1 MDFDGFLFDLNG
13 VFYEDKNIIS
23 GANETIDWLK
33 KNSIPYKFISNNS
46 TLSRKLFVEKL
57 KKIGLKINISEVIT
71 SNYAGV
77 LTIKKMGL
85 KNCKLIMTEE
95 AKLDYKKFQ
104 LQNKKID
111 AIVIG
116 DIGEKWSF
124 SLMNELMNDVISGAE
139 IIALHKGKY
148 YQSQGK
154 LKIDCGAFVA
164 GLEYSTSKKAI
175 SIGKPKKSFFDLAAF
190 DLGTNKICLVGDDLH
205 NDIEGVQKMGYK
217 TILVKTGKYRQNIFD
232 KSKIKPDFCIP
243 SIKELIKLFK
253 F

>member
-13 VFYEDKNIIS
+13 VFYEDENIIS

-57 KKIGLKINISEVIT
+57 KKIGLKINISDVIT

-124 SLMNELMNDVISGAE
+124 SLMNELMNDIISGAE

-190 DLGTNKICLVGDDLH
+190 DLGTNKICIVGDDLH
-205 NDIEGVQKMGYK
+205 NDIEGGQKMGYK

>member
-13 VFYEDKNIIS
+13 VFYEDENIIS
-23 GANETIDWLK
+23 GANEIIDWLK

-57 KKIGLKINISEVIT
+57 KKIGLKINISDVIT

-205 NDIEGVQKMGYK
+205 NDIEGGQKMGYK

>member
-13 VFYEDKNIIS
+13 VFYEDENIIS

-57 KKIGLKINISEVIT
+57 KKIGLKINISDVIT

-124 SLMNELMNDVISGAE
+124 SLMNELMNDIISGAE

-205 NDIEGVQKMGYK
+205 NDIEGGQKMGYK

>member
-205 NDIEGVQKMGYK
+205 NDIEGGQKMGYK

>member
-1 MDFDGFLFDLNG
+1 MIQL
-13 VFYEDKNIIS
+13 
-23 GANETIDWLK
+23 T
-33 KNSIPYKFISNNS
+33 
-46 TLSRKLFVEKL
+46 
-57 KKIGLKINISEVIT
+57 KKIGLNISISDVIT

-85 KNCKLIMTEE
+85 KNCKLIMTED

-124 SLMNELMNDVISGAE
+124 SLMNELMNDVINGAE

-190 DLGTNKICLVGDDLH
+190 DLGTNKICIVGDDLH
-205 NDIEGVQKMGYK
+205 NDIEGGQKMGYK

-243 SIKELIKLFK
+243 SIMELIKLFK

>member
-1 MDFDGFLFDLNG
+1 MDVDGFLFDLNG
-13 VFYEDKNIIS
+13 VFYEDENIIS

-57 KKIGLKINISEVIT
+57 KKIGLKINISDVIT

-190 DLGTNKICLVGDDLH
+190 DLGTNKICIVGDDLH
-205 NDIEGVQKMGYK
+205 NDIKGGQKMGYK

>member
-13 VFYEDKNIIS
+13 VFYEDENIIS

-33 KNSIPYKFISNNS
+33 KNSIPHKFISNNS

-57 KKIGLKINISEVIT
+57 KKIGLKINISDVIT

-205 NDIEGVQKMGYK
+205 NDIEGGQKMGYK

-243 SIKELIKLFK
+243 SIKELNKLFK

>member
-13 VFYEDKNIIS
+13 VFYEDENIIS

-33 KNSIPYKFISNNS
+33 KNGIPHKFISNNS

-205 NDIEGVQKMGYK
+205 NDIEGGQKMGYK
-217 TILVKTGKYRQNIFD
+217 TILVKTGKYRQNIFH

-243 SIKELIKLFK
+243 SIKELNKLF
-253 F
+253 

>member
-13 VFYEDKNIIS
+13 VFYEDENIIS

-33 KNSIPYKFISNNS
+33 KNGIPHKFISNNS

-124 SLMNELMNDVISGAE
+124 SLMNELMNDIISGAE

-205 NDIEGVQKMGYK
+205 NDIEGGQKMGYK

>member
-46 TLSRKLFVEKL
+46 TLSRKLFVGKL
-57 KKIGLKINISEVIT
+57 KKIGLKINISDVIT

-205 NDIEGVQKMGYK
+205 NDIEGGQKMGYK

>member
-57 KKIGLKINISEVIT
+57 KKIGLKINISDVIT

-111 AIVIG
+111 GIVIG

-205 NDIEGVQKMGYK
+205 NDIEGGQKMGYK

>member
-13 VFYEDKNIIS
+13 VFYEDKYIIS

-205 NDIEGVQKMGYK
+205 NDIEGGQKMGYK

>member
-13 VFYEDKNIIS
+13 VFYEDENIIS

-33 KNSIPYKFISNNS
+33 KNGFPHKFISNNS

-57 KKIGLKINISEVIT
+57 KKIGLKINISDVIT

-205 NDIEGVQKMGYK
+205 NDIEGGQKMGYK

>member
-13 VFYEDKNIIS
+13 VFYEDENIIS

-33 KNSIPYKFISNNS
+33 KNGIPHKFISNNS

-57 KKIGLKINISEVIT
+57 KKIGLKINISDVIT

-124 SLMNELMNDVISGAE
+124 SLMNELMNDIISGAE

-205 NDIEGVQKMGYK
+205 NDIEGGQKMGYK

>member
-57 KKIGLKINISEVIT
+57 KKIGLKINISDVIT

-124 SLMNELMNDVISGAE
+124 SLMNELMNDIISGAE

-205 NDIEGVQKMGYK
+205 NDIEGGQKMGYK

>member
-13 VFYEDKNIIS
+13 VFYEDENIIS

-33 KNSIPYKFISNNS
+33 KNSIHYKFISNNS

-57 KKIGLKINISEVIT
+57 KKIGLKINISDVIT

-205 NDIEGVQKMGYK
+205 NDIEGGQKMGYK

>member
-13 VFYEDKNIIS
+13 VFYEDENIIS

-57 KKIGLKINISEVIT
+57 KKIGLKINISDVIT

-85 KNCKLIMTEE
+85 KNCKRIMTEE

-205 NDIEGVQKMGYK
+205 NDIEGGQKMGYK

>member
-85 KNCKLIMTEE
+85 KNCTLIMTEE

-124 SLMNELMNDVISGAE
+124 SLMNELMNDIISGAE

-205 NDIEGVQKMGYK
+205 NDIEGGQKMGYK

-243 SIKELIKLFK
+243 SIKELNKLF
-253 F
+253 

>member
-13 VFYEDKNIIS
+13 VFYEEKNIIS
-23 GANETIDWLK
+23 GAHETIDWLK

-57 KKIGLKINISEVIT
+57 KKIGLKINISDVIT

-77 LTIKKMGL
+77 LTLKKMGL

-205 NDIEGVQKMGYK
+205 NDIEGGQKMGYK

>member
-13 VFYEDKNIIS
+13 VFYEDENIIS

-57 KKIGLKINISEVIT
+57 KKIGLKINIPDVIT

-164 GLEYSTSKKAI
+164 GLEYSTSKKAV

-190 DLGTNKICLVGDDLH
+190 DLGTKKICLVGDDLH
-205 NDIEGVQKMGYK
+205 NDIEGGQKMGYK

>member
-77 LTIKKMGL
+77 LTLKKMGL

-124 SLMNELMNDVISGAE
+124 SLMNELMNDIISGAE

-205 NDIEGVQKMGYK
+205 NDIEGGQKMGYK

>member
-124 SLMNELMNDVISGAE
+124 SLMNELMNDIISGAE

-205 NDIEGVQKMGYK
+205 NDIEGGQKMGYK

>member
-13 VFYEDKNIIS
+13 VFYEDENIIS

-57 KKIGLKINISEVIT
+57 KKIGLKINIPDVIT

-205 NDIEGVQKMGYK
+205 NDIEGGQKMGYK

>member
-13 VFYEDKNIIS
+13 VFYEDENIIS

-33 KNSIPYKFISNNS
+33 KNSIPFKFISNNS

-57 KKIGLKINISEVIT
+57 KKIGLKINISDVIT

-205 NDIEGVQKMGYK
+205 NDIEGGQKMGYK

-232 KSKIKPDFCIP
+232 KSKIKPDFCIS
-243 SIKELIKLFK
+243 SIKELNKLFK

>member
-13 VFYEDKNIIS
+13 VFYEDENIIS

-124 SLMNELMNDVISGAE
+124 SLMNELMNDIISGAE

-205 NDIEGVQKMGYK
+205 NDIEGGQKMGYK

>member
-57 KKIGLKINISEVIT
+57 KKIGLKINISDVIT

-148 YQSQGK
+148 YQSHGK

-205 NDIEGVQKMGYK
+205 NDIEGGQKMGYK

>member
-13 VFYEDKNIIS
+13 VFYEDENIIS

-205 NDIEGVQKMGYK
+205 NDIEGGQKMGYK

>member
-95 AKLDYKKFQ
+95 AKLDYKKFH

-205 NDIEGVQKMGYK
+205 NDIEGGQKMGYK

>member
-1 MDFDGFLFDLNG
+1 
-13 VFYEDKNIIS
+13 
-23 GANETIDWLK
+23 
-33 KNSIPYKFISNNS
+33 
-46 TLSRKLFVEKL
+46 
-57 KKIGLKINISEVIT
+57 
-71 SNYAGV
+71 
-77 LTIKKMGL
+77 
-85 KNCKLIMTEE
+85 MTEE

-175 SIGKPKKSFFDLAAF
+175 SIGKPKKVFDLAAF

-205 NDIEGVQKMGYK
+205 NDIEGGQKMGYK
-217 TILVKTGKYRQNIFD
+217 TILVKPENID
-232 KSKIKPDFCIP
+232 KIYLIKVKIKPDFLYPIN
-243 SIKELIKLFK
+243 KGT
-253 F
+253 

>member
-33 KNSIPYKFISNNS
+33 KNGIPHKFISNNS

-124 SLMNELMNDVISGAE
+124 SLMNELMNDIISGAE

-205 NDIEGVQKMGYK
+205 NDIEGGQKMGYK

>member
-13 VFYEDKNIIS
+13 VFYEDENIIS

-33 KNSIPYKFISNNS
+33 KNSIPYKFIS

-57 KKIGLKINISEVIT
+57 KKIGLKINISDVIT

-205 NDIEGVQKMGYK
+205 NDIEGGQKMGYK

>member
-1 MDFDGFLFDLNG
+1 MSSRGFLFDLNG
-13 VFYEDKNIIS
+13 VFYEDENIIS

-57 KKIGLKINISEVIT
+57 KKIGLNISISDVIT

-85 KNCKLIMTEE
+85 KNCKLIMTED

-124 SLMNELMNDVISGAE
+124 SLMNELMNDVINGAE

-190 DLGTNKICLVGDDLH
+190 DLGTNKICIVGDDLH
-205 NDIEGVQKMGYK
+205 NDIEGGQKMGYK

-243 SIKELIKLFK
+243 SIMELIKLFK

>member
-13 VFYEDKNIIS
+13 VFYEDENIIS

-57 KKIGLKINISEVIT
+57 KKIGLKINISDVIT

-164 GLEYSTSKKAI
+164 GLEYSTSKKAV

-205 NDIEGVQKMGYK
+205 NDIEGGQKMGYK

>member
-33 KNSIPYKFISNNS
+33 KNSIPHKFISNNS

-205 NDIEGVQKMGYK
+205 NDIEGGQKMGYK

>member
-13 VFYEDKNIIS
+13 VFYEDENIFS
-23 GANETIDWLK
+23 GANEPIDWLI
-33 KNSIPYKFISNNS
+33 KNGIPHKFISNNS

-205 NDIEGVQKMGYK
+205 NDIEGGQKMGYK

>member
-77 LTIKKMGL
+77 LTIKKLGL

-205 NDIEGVQKMGYK
+205 NDIEGGLKMGYK

>member
-33 KNSIPYKFISNNS
+33 KNSIPHKFISNNS

-57 KKIGLKINISEVIT
+57 KKIGLKINISDVIT

-205 NDIEGVQKMGYK
+205 NDIEGGQKMGYK

>member
-13 VFYEDKNIIS
+13 VFYEDENIIS

-190 DLGTNKICLVGDDLH
+190 DLGTNKICIVGDDLH
-205 NDIEGVQKMGYK
+205 NDIKGGQKMGYK

>member
-13 VFYEDKNIIS
+13 VFYEDENIIS

-85 KNCKLIMTEE
+85 KNSKLIMTEE

-205 NDIEGVQKMGYK
+205 NEIEGGLKMGYK
-217 TILVKTGKYRQNIFD
+217 TVLVKTGKFRQNIFD
-232 KSKIKPDFCIP
+232 KSKIKPGFCIP

>member
-13 VFYEDKNIIS
+13 VFYEDENIIT
-23 GANETIDWLK
+23 GANETIEWLK

-57 KKIGLKINISEVIT
+57 KKIGLKINISDVIT

-205 NDIEGVQKMGYK
+205 NDIEGGQKMGYK